1 MFMLSKEDINNY
13 KNLLANYLIEKH
25 GILNLKKK
33 FKCLNP
39 DHDDRHPS
47 MSYSSKYNICK
58 CFACGVSY
66 DIFDIIGIDYGVN
79 SFKDKLEIIDK
90 LYPNISNIVFKKMD
104 VVENKNNIIDFTN
117 YFKKCISKIDETNY
131 LIDRKIDKKLLE
143 KYKIGFDDKRNLIV
157 FPINKNCYFA
167 RSVSND
173 CKLKSTGTSYL
184 WNEKLLEK
192 SNEKTLI
199 YVTEGIIDSLS
210 LETIDANIK
219 TISLNGLPNY
229 KRLLKVIEDNNFI
242 GNLVLVFDN
251 DKTGEMYESIV
262 KEELKKRNINTFSTT
277 LVYNMKVKDVNEALI
292 KNKDLLVKNYNY
304 FNENFNIII
313 NKNNEE
319 KERSM
324 EL

>member
-1 MFMLSKEDINNY
+1 MIPREDINNY
-13 KNLLANYLIEKH
+13 KNLLANYLFEKH

-39 DHDDRHPS
+39 DHDDIHPS

-66 DIFDIIGIDYGVN
+66 DIFDIVGIDYGVN
-79 SFKDKLEIIDK
+79 SFKEKLEIIDK
-90 LYPNISNIVFKKMD
+90 LYPDISNEVLKKID
-104 VVENKNNIIDFTN
+104 VVESENNQIDFTN
-117 YFKKCISKIDETNY
+117 YFTNCISKIDETNY
-131 LIDRKIDKKLLE
+131 LLERKIDKKLLE

-167 RSVSND
+167 RSVNSNY
-173 CKLKSTGTSYL
+173 KLKSNGTSYL
-184 WNEKLLEK
+184 WNEKLLEE
-192 SNEKTLI
+192 SDNETLI

-210 LETIDANIK
+210 LETIDPNIK
-219 TISLNGLPNY
+219 TVSLNGLPNY
-229 KRLLKVIEDNNFI
+229 KRLLKVIEDKNFI

-262 KEELKKRNINTFSTT
+262 KNELEKMKINTFATT
-277 LVYNMKVKDVNEALI
+277 LVYNMDVKDVNEGLI
-292 KNKDLLVKNYNY
+292 KNKDLLLKNYNY
-304 FNENFNIII
+304 FNENFNIMI
-313 NKNNEE
+313 NKKNEE
-319 KERSM
+319 EERSM

>member
-1 MFMLSKEDINNY
+1 M
-13 KNLLANYLIEKH
+13 
-25 GILNLKKK
+25 
-33 FKCLNP
+33 
-39 DHDDRHPS
+39 
-47 MSYSSKYNICK
+47 
-58 CFACGVSY
+58 
-66 DIFDIIGIDYGVN
+66 
-79 SFKDKLEIIDK
+79 
-90 LYPNISNIVFKKMD
+90 
-104 VVENKNNIIDFTN
+104 
-117 YFKKCISKIDETNY
+117 
-131 LIDRKIDKKLLE
+131 
-143 KYKIGFDDKRNLIV
+143 
-157 FPINKNCYFA
+157 
-167 RSVSND
+167 
-173 CKLKSTGTSYL
+173 
-184 WNEKLLEK
+184 
-192 SNEKTLI
+192 I